1 MGLDFGKSS
10 MGNPAQAGNGL
21 QEKNEIEVVEKYDIV
36 ADRQQMNA
44 ELVNS
49 KEVDDIVSTI
59 EVYNMDTIVSFG
71 AKAAEEISKA
81 SDVVLNSMN
90 MSQLNE
96 TSEML
101 KSLAK
106 IMDQFEINEIKDNPG
121 LFGKL
126 FGNFRKQLDKIL
138 AKYHTMG
145 EEVDKIY
152 VQLKGYESEIKQSN
166 KKLDTMFKTNV
177 DYYHELVKYILAGE
191 QACKEIEAYIAQR
204 QQDMENT
211 GDQSIQF
218 ELTSLNQ
225 ALMML
230 EQRTQDLRT
239 AENVAMQSIPMI
251 KTMEFSNY
259 NLVRKINSAFI
270 VTLPVF
276 KQALAQAIL
285 LKRQK
290 IQAESIAELDKK
302 TNEMLLKNAQNT
314 VDVSK
319 MTAKMASG
327 SSIQIETL
335 EKTWATITNG
345 IEETRRIQEDARK
358 KRQEDQ
364 VRLEAIK
371 QKKGRMN
378 DMPINLS
385 KGQKVDLTKK
395 NPGLKK
401 IMVGL
406 GWDVNA
412 FDSGSDFDLDAAA
425 FMLGAN
431 GKCPTEK
438 EFIFYGNLK
447 HASESVIHMGDNL
460 TGEGEGDDEQIMIDL
475 SKVPANIERIA
486 FTVTIYDAE
495 ARRQNFGQVSNS
507 YIRLVDESNEV
518 ELIHYDLGEDFSI
531 ETAVVV
537 GELYRHNGEWKFN
550 AIGSGFQGGLAAL
563 CGHYGI
569 EVA

>member
-1 MGLDFGKSS
+1 MEFII
-10 MGNPAQAGNGL
+10 A
-21 QEKNEIEVVEKYDIV
+21 KNKINEPLLEPDKIEII
-36 ADRQQMNA
+36 N
-44 ELVNS
+44 
-49 KEVDDIVSTI
+49 
-59 EVYNMDTIVSFG
+59 
-71 AKAAEEISKA
+71 
-81 SDVVLNSMN
+81 
-90 MSQLNE
+90 
-96 TSEML
+96 
-101 KSLAK
+101 
-106 IMDQFEINEIKDNPG
+106 DQFEIWYYDDDRLPPISVGVNSYSGIPKCLAMIGTEGLEKSGVFRLQNEFNPG

-371 QKKGRMN
+371 Q
-378 DMPINLS
+378 
-385 KGQKVDLTKK
+385 
-395 NPGLKK
+395 
-401 IMVGL
+401 
-406 GWDVNA
+406 
-412 FDSGSDFDLDAAA
+412 DF
-425 FMLGAN
+425 N
-431 GKCPTEK
+431 KQ
-438 EFIFYGNLK
+438 YN
-447 HASESVIHMGDNL
+447 
-460 TGEGEGDDEQIMIDL
+460 
-475 SKVPANIERIA
+475 VPPVR
-486 FTVTIYDAE
+486 
-495 ARRQNFGQVSNS
+495 
-507 YIRLVDESNEV
+507 
-518 ELIHYDLGEDFSI
+518 
-531 ETAVVV
+531 
-537 GELYRHNGEWKFN
+537 K
-550 AIGSGFQGGLAAL
+550 
-563 CGHYGI
+563 
-569 EVA
+569 

>member
-10 MGNPAQAGNGL
+10 MGNLAQAGNGL

-106 IMDQFEINEIKDNPG
+106 IMDQFDINEIKDNPG

-371 QKKGRMN
+371 Q
-378 DMPINLS
+378 
-385 KGQKVDLTKK
+385 
-395 NPGLKK
+395 
-401 IMVGL
+401 
-406 GWDVNA
+406 
-412 FDSGSDFDLDAAA
+412 DF
-425 FMLGAN
+425 N
-431 GKCPTEK
+431 KQ
-438 EFIFYGNLK
+438 YN
-447 HASESVIHMGDNL
+447 
-460 TGEGEGDDEQIMIDL
+460 
-475 SKVPANIERIA
+475 VPPVR
-486 FTVTIYDAE
+486 
-495 ARRQNFGQVSNS
+495 
-507 YIRLVDESNEV
+507 
-518 ELIHYDLGEDFSI
+518 
-531 ETAVVV
+531 
-537 GELYRHNGEWKFN
+537 K
-550 AIGSGFQGGLAAL
+550 
-563 CGHYGI
+563 
-569 EVA
+569 